1 MQKIVALKNALKTKG
16 EDGFTLIELLV
27 VILIIGILA
36 SIAIPVF
43 LNQRQT
49 ANDAA
54 VRSDIKNLATVAQT
68 AVTTSNPPATY
79 VPQITWIANKY
90 YYCFVANIS
99 TSCTP
104 TTPGVQEFNLTSGV
118 HISTSGS
125 PNVYEICANHDN
137 GKQYKLQNPNPTYLC
152 YNSST
157 GGMQN

>member
-1 MQKIVALKNALKTKG
+1 MRSIVDFRRSLKETS
-16 EDGFTLIELLV
+16 EEGFTLIEILV

-54 VRSDIKNLATVAQT
+54 VKSDVKSLAMVIQSS
-68 AVTTSNPPATY
+68 VTSNNPPSTK

-90 YYCFVANIS
+90 YFCFVDTIS
-99 TSCTP
+99 TNCTP
-104 TTPGVQEFNLTSGV
+104 TTPGVQEFTLTSGV

-125 PNVYEICANHDN
+125 PNAYEICANHDN
-137 GKQYKLQNPNPTYLC
+137 GKLYKFDATNPTYLC
-152 YNSST
+152 YNSSV
-157 GGMQN
+157 GGMRN